1 MNPTHYD
8 VFISYSSHDK
18 IIADAIC
25 SRLENN
31 NIRCWIAPRDIL
43 PGLEF
48 GEAIIDGIVECKI
61 LLLVFSSK
69 SNESPQVKREVERAV
84 SKGKIIIPF
93 RIEEILPTKAM
104 EYALS
109 NTHWLDAMTPPL
121 ETHIA
126 TLTATVLR
134 LLDIPFKNEK
144 SKSERVGNT
153 QPIIVTEMNSETST
167 PVQPSE
173 SQKTIFT
180 DNKKQEPYTPK
191 YNKLTGLK
199 IQDSAGEETILFE
212 FGIIYNPY
220 GSPTL
225 ENSWKGSIIIEKG
238 SGSQNIPWTEI
249 SKISIQDIN
258 KGFLT
263 LLNGKILGPVKLRAG
278 SLVGIDENQFVLKLE
293 LSKIQEIYPVWDN
306 SLNEFDS
313 LIRDIPLL
321 AKQTKPNVSYTCA
334 FTLNPDKDG
343 VTVTLDSFF
352 HGKLQASQTFHMPGD
367 YKFWVDDKIVG
378 VKAKEYYNL
387 GPFDTTTAQTLA
399 FALNR
404 LNALL
409 SEQND

>member
-109 NTHWLDAMTPPL
+109 NTHWLDAITPPL

-126 TLTATVLR
+126 TLTSTIIR
-134 LLDIPFKNEK
+134 LLDIPFKAEK
-144 SKSERVGNT
+144 SGNERIRNT

-167 PVQPSE
+167 PVHLLHSTVSFME
-173 SQKTIFT
+173 NYRHRRHSIF
-180 DNKKQEPYTPK
+180 
-191 YNKLTGLK
+191 L
-199 IQDSAGEETILFE
+199 
-212 FGIIYNPY
+212 GIINS
-220 GSPTL
+220 GLMTKFL
-225 ENSWKGSIIIEKG
+225 E
-238 SGSQNIPWTEI
+238 
-249 SKISIQDIN
+249 
-258 KGFLT
+258 
-263 LLNGKILGPVKLRAG
+263 
-278 SLVGIDENQFVLKLE
+278 
-293 LSKIQEIYPVWDN
+293 
-306 SLNEFDS
+306 
-313 LIRDIPLL
+313 
-321 AKQTKPNVSYTCA
+321 
-334 FTLNPDKDG
+334 
-343 VTVTLDSFF
+343 
-352 HGKLQASQTFHMPGD
+352 
-367 YKFWVDDKIVG
+367 
-378 VKAKEYYNL
+378 
-387 GPFDTTTAQTLA
+387 
-399 FALNR
+399 
-404 LNALL
+404 
-409 SEQND
+409 